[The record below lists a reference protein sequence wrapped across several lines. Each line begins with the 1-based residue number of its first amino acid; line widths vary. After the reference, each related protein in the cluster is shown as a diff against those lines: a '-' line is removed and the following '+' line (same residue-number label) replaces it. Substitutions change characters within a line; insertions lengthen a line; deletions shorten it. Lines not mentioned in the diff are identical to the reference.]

1 MKEFRSHLATRTFLT
16 LSWISVCGASSVMAD
31 QSPQGNSVAQIFSML
46 PISEM
51 GALFPFIGL
60 IVAISA
66 TQLLRRR
73 KIAQLRSDSS
83 TTR

>member
-1 MKEFRSHLATRTFLT
+1 VKEFRSHLATRTFLT
-16 LSWISVCGASSVMAD
+16 LSWISFYGASSAMANR
-31 QSPQGNSVAQIFSML
+31 SGQGNNVAQSFSIL

-51 GALFPFIGL
+51 GALFPLIGL

-83 TTR
+83 STH